1 MTSKHFFAL
10 ILRGLLWKADS
21 FYCKGSFLRKAAWSM
36 YDIVPEV
43 VSIADA
49 CIGSLQ
55 GHSALLIGPEERRY
69 PYLQVLR
76 QSRMKNIF
84 QEDTP
89 ARVPLLLPHVELV
102 ISMPAV
108 LSSETQQSGLLLTAA
123 NVAQGC
129 IGRHSPL
136 LIFDLAPF
144 PSVEE
149 MAGLLPAV
157 CLYTPED
164 LRRILSRTGK
174 SA

>member
-1 MTSKHFFAL
+1 
-10 ILRGLLWKADS
+10 
-21 FYCKGSFLRKAAWSM
+21 M

-49 CIGSLQ
+49 CLGSLQ
-55 GHSALLIGPEERRY
+55 GRSALLIGPEERRY

-76 QSRMKNIF
+76 RSRMKNIF

-89 ARVPLLLPHVELV
+89 ARLPLLLPHVELV
-102 ISMPAV
+102 ISMPAL
-108 LSSETQQSGLLLTAA
+108 LSSDTQQVRPLLTAA
-123 NVAQGC
+123 SIAQGC
-129 IGRHSPL
+129 IGRRSPL

-144 PSVEE
+144 SSVEE

-164 LRRILSRTGK
+164 LRRLLSK
-174 SA
+174 FEMQAS

>member
-1 MTSKHFFAL
+1 
-10 ILRGLLWKADS
+10 
-21 FYCKGSFLRKAAWSM
+21 M
-36 YDIVPEV
+36 YDIVPKV

-49 CIGSLQ
+49 CLGSLQ
-55 GHSALLIGPEERRY
+55 GHSALLIGPEEQRY

-76 QSRMKNIF
+76 RSRMKNIF

-89 ARVPLLLPHVELV
+89 ARVPLILPHVELV

-108 LSSETQQSGLLLTAA
+108 LSRETQQVVPLLTAA
-123 NVAQGC
+123 TIAQGC

-164 LRRILSRTGK
+164 LRRILSRSGK

>member
-1 MTSKHFFAL
+1 M
-10 ILRGLLWKADS
+10 R
-21 FYCKGSFLRKAAWSM
+21 
-36 YDIVPEV
+36 DIVSEV

-49 CIGSLQ
+49 CLGSLQ
-55 GHSALLIGPEERRY
+55 GRSALLIGPEERCY

-76 QSRMKNIF
+76 RVCMKNIF

-89 ARVPLLLPHVELV
+89 ARLPLLLPYVQLV
-102 ISMPAV
+102 ISIPA
-108 LSSETQQSGLLLTAA
+108 LSSSETQQAMPLLTAA
-123 NVAQGC
+123 SIAQGC

-149 MAGLLPAV
+149 VAGLLPAV

-164 LRRILSRTGK
+164 FRRMLSTTDK

>member
-1 MTSKHFFAL
+1 
-10 ILRGLLWKADS
+10 
-21 FYCKGSFLRKAAWSM
+21 M
-36 YDIVPEV
+36 YDIVPKV
-43 VSIADA
+43 VAIADA
-49 CIGSLQ
+49 CLGSLQ
-55 GHSALLIGPEERRY
+55 GRSALLIGPEERRY
-69 PYLQVLR
+69 PYLQGLR
-76 QSRMKNIF
+76 WSRMKNIF

-102 ISMPAV
+102 ISMPAI
-108 LSSETQQSGLLLTAA
+108 LSCETPQTRPRPLLTAA
-123 NVAQGC
+123 HIAQGC

-144 PSVEE
+144 SSVEE
-149 MAGLLPAV
+149 MAGLLPTV

>member
-1 MTSKHFFAL
+1 MH
-10 ILRGLLWKADS
+10 
-21 FYCKGSFLRKAAWSM
+21 
-36 YDIVPEV
+36 DIVSEV

-49 CIGSLQ
+49 CLGSLQ

-69 PYLQVLR
+69 PYLQILR
-76 QSRMKNIF
+76 RARMKSIF

-89 ARVPLLLPHVELV
+89 TRVSLLLPQVELV
-102 ISMPAV
+102 ISMPAIV
-108 LSSETQQSGLLLTAA
+108 SYEARQAVPLLTAA
-123 NVAQGC
+123 SIAQGC

-149 MAGLLPAV
+149 MAGLLPSV